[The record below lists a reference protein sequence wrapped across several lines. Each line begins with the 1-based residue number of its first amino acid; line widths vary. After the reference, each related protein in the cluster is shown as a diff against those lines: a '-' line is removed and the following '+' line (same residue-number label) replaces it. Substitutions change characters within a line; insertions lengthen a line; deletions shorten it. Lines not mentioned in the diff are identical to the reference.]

1 MLFKMTFGVSEAAEL
16 SLPVPVSTA
25 FPLPLTADATFDAAE
40 AVFEAG
46 GGASD
51 AARDAS

>member
-1 MLFKMTFGVSEAAEL
+1 MLFKIVFAVSEAAEL
-16 SLPVPVSTA
+16 SLPVSTA
-25 FPLPLTADATFDAAE
+25 LPFPLAADATFNAAE